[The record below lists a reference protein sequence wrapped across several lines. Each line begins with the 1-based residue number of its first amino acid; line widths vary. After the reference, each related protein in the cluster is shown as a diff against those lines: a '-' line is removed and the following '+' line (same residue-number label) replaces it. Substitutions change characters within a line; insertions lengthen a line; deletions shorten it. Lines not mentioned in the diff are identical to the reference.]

1 MGNGLEAQRDAIER
15 FARQKG
21 FEVAQWFSES
31 ESGKGYQDA
40 LERRPEL
47 ALALKAAKRLKCS
60 VVVSKLDR
68 LSRDVAFIS
77 GVMAQ
82 RVPFIVAELGVD
94 TDPFILHLFAALA
107 EKERRVIST
116 RTREALKQ
124 VKAKGVAH
132 GNPTNL
138 EEAQRKGAE
147 SNRANAEEFA
157 ARVVPV
163 HPGPPARG
171 HVAAPDGCG
180 IERTGCVYS
189 AWWAV
194 ARDHGQE
201 RVVASPIAHRAPSS
215 ALLEVLV
222 SEPERAGA
230 FTRSGRFLMPA
241 VRDA

>member
-1 MGNGLEAQRDAIER
+1 MRHPVGYLRVSTKDQGAKGNGLEAQRDAIER

-116 RTREALKQ
+116 RTRAALKQ
-124 VKAKGVAH
+124 VKAKGVAL

-163 HPGPPARG
+163 IQGLQREGMSLHQTAAELNARG
-171 HVAAPDGCG
+171 VS
-180 IERTGCVYS
+180 T
-189 AWWAV
+189 
-194 ARDHGQE
+194 ARGGRWHATTV
-201 RVVASPIAHRAPSS
+201 RN
-215 ALLEVLV
+215 VL
-222 SEPERAGA
+222 SRL
-230 FTRSGRFLMPA
+230 R
-241 VRDA
+241 